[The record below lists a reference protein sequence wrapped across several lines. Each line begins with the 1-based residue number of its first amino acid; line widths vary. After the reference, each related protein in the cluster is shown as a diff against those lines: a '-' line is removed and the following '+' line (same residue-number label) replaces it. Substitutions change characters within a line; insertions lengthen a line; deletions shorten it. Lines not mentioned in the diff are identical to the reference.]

1 MRTET
6 RSTRRVG
13 LGISVVVAALAL
25 AAVGQA
31 SAAITSKF
39 AVASNE
45 ATNRTTLT
53 YEQRS
58 SDDTL
63 ARLALFAP
71 TTVFMPAA
79 QTPGDPVGK
88 ATITTG
94 GGALNGTI
102 AAAVATGPGGPTV
115 VNYDGNVQPLSTLWQ
130 NCVGTPQ
137 PGPANTSNYWLFYSG
152 STVIPFFFS
161 SINQDQPFGEAF
173 LGQLVGCF
181 PASMKVTK
189 VSLTL
194 ISAVS
199 TSPGVSTWHS
209 LASPWAGA
217 AIAAPSAEAE
227 AADVLPWNITLKA
240 HRVKAGVSVAGKVTQ
255 NEPGKG
261 VANATVKIKSGKSIV
276 TTVKTRADGTY
287 KAVLRLKKATRL
299 VAHATSRTTTSASC
313 KRPKFAPAR
322 CTGAST
328 SGVDVTSD
336 EATIRK

>member
-1 MRTET
+1 M
-6 RSTRRVG
+6 RSTRRAR
-13 LGISVVVAALAL
+13 LGISVAVAALAL
-25 AAVGQA
+25 TAVGQA

-39 AVASNE
+39 VVASNE
-45 ATNRTTLT
+45 AINRTTLT
-53 YEQRS
+53 YEQGA

-71 TTVFMPAA
+71 TTVFLPAA
-79 QTPGDPVGK
+79 QTPGDRVGK
-88 ATITTG
+88 GTITAAG
-94 GGALNGTI
+94 GVLNGTI
-102 AAAVATGPGGPTV
+102 AAAVAGGPGGPTV
-115 VNYDGNVQPLSTLWQ
+115 VNYDGKVQPLSTLWQ

-137 PGPANTSNYWLFYSG
+137 PGPANTSNYWLFLSG

-217 AIAAPSAEAE
+217 AIGQPSAEAE
-227 AADVLPWNITLKA
+227 AADALPWNVTLKA
-240 HRVKAGVSVAGKVTQ
+240 HRVKAGVSISGKVTQ
-255 NEPGKG
+255 SEPGKG

-276 TTVKTRADGTY
+276 KTVKTRANGTY
-287 KAVLRLKKATRL
+287 KAVLKLRKATRL
-299 VAHATSRTTTSASC
+299 VAHATSEGTASASC
-313 KRPKFAPAR
+313 KEPKFAPAR
-322 CTGAST
+322 CTGGSR

-336 EATIRK
+336 EAAIKK

>member
-1 MRTET
+1 MRI
-6 RSTRRVG
+6 RQRARV
-13 LGISVVVAALAL
+13 GISVAVAGLAL
-25 AAVGQA
+25 TAVGQA

-53 YEQRS
+53 YEQRA
-58 SDDTL
+58 SDDPL

-79 QTPGDPVGK
+79 QTPGDSVGK
-88 ATITTG
+88 ATITAAG
-94 GGALNGTI
+94 GGLKGTI
-102 AAAVATGPGGPTV
+102 AAAVAGGPGGPTV
-115 VNYDGNVQPLSTLWQ
+115 VNYDGKVQPLSTLWR
-130 NCVGTPQ
+130 NCVGTSQ

-227 AADVLPWNITLKA
+227 AADVLPWNVTLKA
-240 HRVKAGVSVAGKVTQ
+240 HRVKAGVSVSGKVTQ
-255 NEPGKG
+255 GEPGKG

-276 TTVKTRADGTY
+276 KTVKTRANGTY
-287 KAVLRLKKATRL
+287 KVVLRLKKAKRL
-299 VAHATSRTTTSASC
+299 VAHATSDKTTSASC
-313 KRPKFAPAR
+313 KQPKFAPAT
-322 CTGAST
+322 CTAASR

-336 EATIRK
+336 QVAIRK